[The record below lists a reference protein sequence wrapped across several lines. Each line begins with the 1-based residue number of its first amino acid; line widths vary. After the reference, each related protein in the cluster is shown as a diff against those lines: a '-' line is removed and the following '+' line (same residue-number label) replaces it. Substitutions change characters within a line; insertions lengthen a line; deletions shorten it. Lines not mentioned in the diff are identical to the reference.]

1 MICAK
6 KTFFKYGFRRSAF
19 EQVGCQ
25 DYCLIVKK
33 GIMKTPNFENGQ
45 IILEPDGSI
54 LEASEEF
61 CDWVGQS
68 ISKIKGQSFWQ
79 TMVSME
85 KEWGELIPKIEEKQN
100 AKYFLPLGIGDK
112 SSIGIHVTHKN
123 YPKLKISI
131 LSITTGLAPHDSLKD
146 AFLGDLMQNPKAIAS
161 TLVRL
166 QKAESRLA
174 DYISN
179 FPGIFFSQ
187 RPDMSFS
194 YLSKGIRSLFPEEY
208 REFSRDSGLFLSK
221 ILEQDREHYLNEIN
235 SQKPSGQTYSF
246 TYRVVLPQMHQVVYL
261 LDVRTPSITSQGKL
275 LGYDGVLIDI
285 TRQAIAE
292 HRLSNSVWREG
303 LATLTNGLVHD
314 FSNLMAGIFS
324 ISELYFGMMEKDDPM
339 ANGMGQIKKSAMQ
352 AQKLV
357 RRIIDLHRQKP
368 ANRAVQDLRL
378 LLKDQMDLLEI
389 IIPRSARIKTN
400 FGKEALPAFIEETG
414 FRQVILNL
422 AINARDAIER
432 TGKISISIRK
442 VEEGTPLV
450 SDQKSV
456 AEIAECTGAEVSIS
470 DNGKGIPDSIKE
482 KLFDP
487 FFSTKDATKGSGFG
501 LYNSKLFIEDHNGK
515 IGFVSEEGKGSTFF
529 LFIPLFV
536 NEASKKKNLK
546 KERRA
551 TREFVKVR
559 RSIPPKA

>member
-1 MICAK
+1 
-6 KTFFKYGFRRSAF
+6 
-19 EQVGCQ
+19 
-25 DYCLIVKK
+25 
-33 GIMKTPNFENGQ
+33 MKTPNFENGQ
-45 IILEPDGSI
+45 IILEPSGVI
-54 LEASEEF
+54 LEASDEF

-79 TMVSME
+79 IMVSME
-85 KEWGELIPKIEEKQN
+85 KEWGKLIPKVEKKQN
-100 AKYFLPLGIGDK
+100 VKYFLPLGIGNE
-112 SSIGIHVTHKN
+112 SSIGIHITHKK

-146 AFLGDLMQNPKAIAS
+146 AFLGDLMQDPKAIAS

-179 FPGIFFSQ
+179 FPGIFFTQ

-194 YLSKGIRSLFPEEY
+194 YLSKGIRNLFPEEY

-221 ILEQDREHYLNEIN
+221 ILEQDREHFLNEIS
-235 SQKPSGQTYSF
+235 SQKPSGQTFSF
-246 TYRVVLPQMHQVVYL
+246 TYRVVLPQTHQVLYL

-275 LGYDGVLIDI
+275 LSYDGVLIDI

-357 RRIIDLHRQKP
+357 RRIIDLHREKP

-389 IIPRSARIKTN
+389 IIPRSAKIKTN
-400 FGKEALPAFIEETG
+400 FGKEALPAFVEETG

-422 AINARDAIER
+422 AINARDAIGR

-442 VEEGTPLV
+442 VEEGCPLI
-450 SDQKSV
+450 SDQKSDSEV
-456 AEIAECTGAEVSIS
+456 AECTGAEVSIS

-559 RSIPPKA
+559 RSNPPKA